1 MSGLVYSAIDGV
13 VGVLISSSVYA
24 VTHWR
29 STRNRE
35 RRTQDAWHAQANELD
50 DRLTEQFKGRLA
62 DAYKRID
69 YLETR
74 LDKCQS
80 ECQRLNKLLTRGH
93 KDD

>member
-50 DRLTEQFKGRLA
+50 ERLTAQFQA
-62 DAYKRID
+62 RID

-93 KDD
+93 RDD